1 MYKRQAAAS
10 SAEDKEAAENAKK
23 EAEAAQKAAEDAKKA
38 AEDAEAAAKA
48 AEESAAAHDA
58 AAAKAAAEAARY
70 AQEVAEKYEEICAMK
85 AEMAEYLLD
94 AQKAAEAA
102 EEAKKKAEA
111 AELNCAKYYAMFTLA
126 TYADKKDYAE
136 AQQAELAAAIE
147 AGTKA
152 IEAAESI
159 DAVNEALAA
168 AKAAIDAIKT
178 LADLEAEK
186 LPFTDVTENDW
197 FFNAVKYAYQNGIMV
212 GDTTTTFNPHGTLKR
227 GQLVAMLYRMAGAP
241 EVSEKSPFTDV
252 PEGMYYA
259 DAIAWAY
266 ENEIAYG
273 KNATTFDP
281 TAEVTREEMAAFLA
295 RFAKF
300 QGVYEEADEKVLE
313 KYEDVESIQD
323 YAVPYIAWAVEN
335 GIMSG
340 MSESVMAPTGTAKRC
355 QAANLMMNYQLAFV
369 DAE

>member
-1 MYKRQAAAS
+1 M
-10 SAEDKEAAENAKK
+10 
-23 EAEAAQKAAEDAKKA
+23 
-38 AEDAEAAAKA
+38 
-48 AEESAAAHDA
+48 
-58 AAAKAAAEAARY
+58 
-70 AQEVAEKYEEICAMK
+70 
-85 AEMAEYLLD
+85 
-94 AQKAAEAA
+94 
-102 EEAKKKAEA
+102 
-111 AELNCAKYYAMFTLA
+111 
-126 TYADKKDYAE
+126 
-136 AQQAELAAAIE
+136 
-147 AGTKA
+147 
-152 IEAAESI
+152 
-159 DAVNEALAA
+159 
-168 AKAAIDAIKT
+168 
-178 LADLEAEK
+178 
-186 LPFTDVTENDW
+186 TENDW

-273 KNATTFDP
+273 KSATTFDP

-335 GIMSG
+335 GIRSG